1 MRSYS
6 SSYYFCCGLFFA
18 WRVRGLSSRA
28 ASAGLCLPHLPRQR
42 NWLYWFYVGSAEHRW
57 CCSLFDARYCSNG
70 LSHFGVV
77 GQQEACYFVSCW
89 ESKNSSRHS
98 FVFGWHLASC
108 NRLDVALSAEIAL
121 VDCSGLLV
129 GCFAEER
136 CSGTLHLRLP
146 MRRLWIRGSS
156 EFFKP
161 GFMGS
166 SCY

>member
-18 WRVRGLSSRA
+18 WTVRGLSSRA
-28 ASAGLCLPHLPRQR
+28 ASAGLCLLQLPRQR
-42 NWLYWFYVGSAEHRW
+42 NWLYWFYVGSAGSRW
-57 CCSLFDARYCSNG
+57 CCSLFDVRYCSNG

-77 GQQEACYFVSCW
+77 GQQEACYFVWCW

-108 NRLDVALSAEIAL
+108 NHLDVALSAEIAL

-161 GFMGS
+161 GFMAS